1 MEIRVN
7 NINGLE
13 EAASV
18 FVSKLGG
25 RRVYAFEGS
34 MGAGKTTFI
43 AAVCRALGVSD
54 DVGSPTFSLVNE
66 YRAGDGSAI
75 YHFDFYRIDTP
86 AEALEMGA
94 EDYFYSGD
102 LCLIEWPDRIG
113 SVLPEDAV
121 TVRIEEQ
128 SDGSRLISWEP

>member
-7 NINGLE
+7 NISGLD

-18 FVSKLGG
+18 FVSNLGSH
-25 RRVYAFEGS
+25 RVFAFDGS

-43 AAVCRALGVSD
+43 AAICRALGVSD

-128 SDGSRLISWEP
+128 GDGSRLISWEP